1 MPTPAVKPVTA
12 DAATLL
18 SRPVLRAS
26 GIRATLVLLAPLV
39 AALAA
44 LLLHQLV
51 PNRDEEYSTGV
62 YPLLLQA
69 IFAATLVVAA
79 AQWLCPPM
87 RDWACYYAPLLAGA
101 TAILAVCDL
110 ITLKLDLLPLPY
122 FPGPDGIL
130 AAVIDQR
137 DEWLENTYFSLR
149 LLMFGYL
156 SGVTLG
162 LVSGVLMGWFGR
174 VRYWGVPFMK
184 VAGPIPATALVPL
197 AMVMFHNPLVS
208 GASLIAL
215 AVWFPVTMLTMSGI
229 ANVPVAY
236 FDVARTLGAN
246 RRYLIF
252 RVAIPAAMPTIFVGL
267 FVGLSVSFLTLI
279 VAETFGVKSGLG
291 MYLKWQQGVTRYD
304 NVYASLVIMSAFFSS
319 IMTLLF
325 KIRDWVVVWQKG
337 MIRW

>member
-1 MPTPAVKPVTA
+1 LPTPAVKPVTA

-26 GIRATLVLLAPLV
+26 GIHATLVLLAPAA

-44 LLLHQLV
+44 LLLHQFL
-51 PNRDEEYSTGV
+51 PNRSEEYSTGV
-62 YPLLLQA
+62 YPLLLKA
-69 IFAATLVVAA
+69 ILAATFVVAA
-79 AQWLCPPM
+79 AQWLCPPI
-87 RDWACYYAPLLAGA
+87 RSWACYYAPLLAGA
-101 TAILAVCDL
+101 TVLLSAWDA

-122 FPGPDGIL
+122 FPGPDGVL
-130 AAVIDQR
+130 AALIDQR

-149 LLMFGYL
+149 LLLSGYL
-156 SGVTLG
+156 TGVTLG
-162 LVSGVLMGWFGR
+162 LVSGVLMGWFGS
-174 VRYWGVPFMK
+174 VRYWGVPWMK
-184 VAGPIPATALVPL
+184 VVGPIPATALVPL
-197 AMVMFHNPLVS
+197 AMVMFNDSLVA
-208 GASLIAL
+208 GAALIAL

-304 NVYASLVIMSAFFSS
+304 NVYASLVIMSAFFST

>member
-1 MPTPAVKPVTA
+1 LSTPGVEPVTA

-18 SRPVLRAS
+18 GPPVLRAR
-26 GIRATLVLLAPLV
+26 GVRAAVAVLAPAA

-44 LLLHQLV
+44 LLLHELL
-51 PNRDEEYSTGV
+51 PDRLDEYSTGV
-62 YPLLLQA
+62 YPRLLQA
-69 IFAATLVVAA
+69 IFGAMLVVAA
-79 AQWLCPPM
+79 AQWLWPPM
-87 RDWACYYAPLLAGA
+87 RGWACHYAPLLAGA
-101 TAILAVCDL
+101 TALLAALDL
-110 ITLKLDLLPLPY
+110 ITFKLNLLPLPY
-122 FPGPDGIL
+122 FPGPDAVL
-130 AAVIDQR
+130 AALIDQR
-137 DEWLENTYFSLR
+137 GEWLENTYFSLR
-149 LLMFGYL
+149 LLLCGYL
-156 SGVTLG
+156 GGVTLG
-162 LVSGVLMGWFGR
+162 LVSGVLMGWFGS
-174 VRYWGVPFMK
+174 VRYWGVPLMK

-197 AMVMFHNPLVS
+197 AMVMFNEPLVS
-208 GASLIAL
+208 GAALIAL

-236 FDVARTLGAN
+236 FDVARTLGAS
-246 RRYLIF
+246 RGFLIF
-252 RVAIPAAMPTIFVGL
+252 RVAIPAAMPTIFIGL

-325 KIRDWVVVWQKG
+325 KLRDWVVVWQKG